1 MKKSL
6 FILFFVLSAI
16 IADAQIIITGEL
28 TSNTTWTN
36 DNIYILSGWV
46 YVRAGATLT
55 IEPGTIIKGDFVSK
69 GALIIERDADII
81 ADGTPEQPIVF
92 TSQKAAGQRSYGDW
106 GGLIICGKASV
117 NAPANAGNGT
127 VAGEAII
134 EGGVGSIY
142 GGGANPDD
150 NDNSGILRYVRLE
163 YGGIPFQPN
172 SEINGLT
179 MGGVG
184 RGTIIENV
192 QVSFCGDDAFEWFG
206 GTVNCKNLVAYRNW
220 DDDFDT
226 DFGYTG
232 HVQFAMSVRDPAVAD
247 QSGSNGF
254 ESDNDAQ
261 GTATTPITRAKFSN
275 VTIIGPYAF
284 SATPNTN
291 YKRALHLRRNTQTS
305 VFNSVFVGYPTGLLV
320 DGSTTQANAVNGDL
334 RFKNNYIVQMLDS
347 LATTSSANP
356 NNITGAFNISN
367 WFASTGFNNQL
378 MDAYTS
384 LQLNDV
390 NLNNPNLTLSAN
402 SPLASGADFSD
413 SYLNN
418 AFFQNVS
425 YVGAFGEDNWA
436 SCWTAY
442 DPQNLSYNG
451 AIDNTVLL
459 EVEVVGG
466 GQALMCVGDEIQLHA
481 TSNHADASYQWSN
494 NVNTDIT
501 TIAQPGVYSVQ
512 ATSTMG
518 CSAEVSNFEVS
529 NYPAPQVNIS
539 SNGPTSFCT
548 GGSVVLTSSQASGN
562 QWSND
567 SADQSIEVSAPGVY
581 SLEYTDA
588 NGCSAVSNSIE
599 VAVSDSPTPTISTN
613 GETTFCEGE
622 TITLTSSQGL
632 TYQWNLNGAPIENA
646 NSSSLNVSDEGVYTV
661 TVTNDDQC
669 LGSGTSSFVFAQVNE
684 SPVAEFTYTFDYGS
698 AVYEFENNSTGADS
712 YFWDFGNGA
721 TSSEINPTFTFAE
734 EGSNTVV
741 LTAFN
746 GDCSTTYEWVIADV
760 SATELEVASSLNMF
774 PNPTTGHLF
783 VQLGGFEATPV
794 FIAIYDMQG
803 KMVLAANYVNQ
814 KGLTYTI
821 DTAALADG
829 LYVLNAQCSGQLIRQ
844 NIIVQK

>member
-1 MKKSL
+1 
-6 FILFFVLSAI
+6 
-16 IADAQIIITGEL
+16 
-28 TSNTTWTN
+28 
-36 DNIYILSGWV
+36 
-46 YVRAGATLT
+46 
-55 IEPGTIIKGDFVSK
+55 
-69 GALIIERDADII
+69 
-81 ADGTPEQPIVF
+81 
-92 TSQKAAGQRSYGDW
+92 
-106 GGLIICGKASV
+106 
-117 NAPANAGNGT
+117 
-127 VAGEAII
+127 
-134 EGGVGSIY
+134 
-142 GGGANPDD
+142 
-150 NDNSGILRYVRLE
+150 
-163 YGGIPFQPN
+163 
-172 SEINGLT
+172 
-179 MGGVG
+179 
-184 RGTIIENV
+184 
-192 QVSFCGDDAFEWFG
+192 
-206 GTVNCKNLVAYRNW
+206 
-220 DDDFDT
+220 
-226 DFGYTG
+226 
-232 HVQFAMSVRDPAVAD
+232 
-247 QSGSNGF
+247 
-254 ESDNDAQ
+254 
-261 GTATTPITRAKFSN
+261 
-275 VTIIGPYAF
+275 
-284 SATPNTN
+284 
-291 YKRALHLRRNTQTS
+291 
-305 VFNSVFVGYPTGLLV
+305 
-320 DGSTTQANAVNGDL
+320 
-334 RFKNNYIVQMLDS
+334 
-347 LATTSSANP
+347 
-356 NNITGAFNISN
+356 
-367 WFASTGFNNQL
+367 
-378 MDAYTS
+378 
-384 LQLNDV
+384 
-390 NLNNPNLTLSAN
+390 
-402 SPLASGADFSD
+402 
-413 SYLNN
+413 
-418 AFFQNVS
+418 
-425 YVGAFGEDNWA
+425 
-436 SCWTAY
+436 
-442 DPQNLSYNG
+442 
-451 AIDNTVLL
+451 
-459 EVEVVGG
+459 
-466 GQALMCVGDEIQLHA
+466 
-481 TSNHADASYQWSN
+481 
-494 NVNTDIT
+494 
-501 TIAQPGVYSVQ
+501 
-512 ATSTMG
+512 MG

-588 NGCSAVSNSIE
+588 NGCSAVSNSLE

-622 TITLTSSQGL
+622 SITLTSSQGL

-684 SPVAEFTYTFDYGS
+684 SPVAEFTYTFNYGS

-721 TSSEINPTFTFAE
+721 TSSEINPTFTFTE

-774 PNPTTGHLF
+774 PNPTTGQLF